1 MRNRY
6 FYLWLGYALL
16 LLSCKSKVSSNSAFY
31 YWKTTY
37 QLNPSQRQLL
47 STIGDKNIYL
57 RFFDITWDN
66 DHNQAKPNAVLR
78 IADTL
83 KGLKVEPVIFITNQT
98 FHHTQMA
105 GIDSLAFKSAG
116 LVSIMT
122 SRSGISYQKIQI
134 DCDWTDDT
142 REKYFAYLKAFKK
155 YNKHLLEATIRLHQV
170 KYRERTGV
178 PPVDRGVLM
187 FYNMGQVKA
196 LGGSSSIYNEKDAA
210 KYLGRLSSYPLKLDV
225 ALPLFSWAIHSR
237 DGHILNI
244 YTQIKPQDLQ
254 DQGNFKPAGNSFRA
268 VKSFFLKGIY
278 IKENDNFKLEETNLD
293 LLNKAAGQL
302 SEKLKPLPDRTIIF
316 YELANINLPEFTL
329 SALDKVIDHF

>member
-6 FYLWLGYALL
+6 FYLLLACTLL

-31 YWKTTY
+31 YWKTIY

-47 STIGDKNIYL
+47 STIGNKKIYL

-66 DHNQAKPNAVLR
+66 DHNQPKPNAVLR
-78 IADTL
+78 IADTV
-83 KGLKVEPVIFITNQT
+83 KGLKIVPVIFITNQT
-98 FHHTQMA
+98 FHHTPMA
-105 GIDSLAFKSAG
+105 GLDSLAFKSAG
-116 LVSIMT
+116 LVSVMA
-122 SRSGISYQKIQI
+122 SRAGISYQKIQI

-142 REKYFAYLKAFKK
+142 REKYFAYLTAFKK
-155 YNKHLLEATIRLHQV
+155 YDKHLLEVTIRLHQV

-210 KYLGRLSSYPLKLDV
+210 KYLGRLDSYPLKLDV

-244 YTQIKPQDLQ
+244 YAQIKRQDLQ
-254 DQGNFKPAGNSFRA
+254 DPEKFKPVGSSFRA
-268 VKSFFLKGIY
+268 IKSFFMKGVY

-293 LLNKAAGQL
+293 LLNKAAEQL
-302 SEKLKPLPDRTIIF
+302 SAKLKPLPGRTIIF

-329 SALDKVIDHF
+329 SALNKVTDHF

>member
-1 MRNRY
+1 MRKRY
-6 FYLWLGYALL
+6 FYLLL
-16 LLSCKSKVSSNSAFY
+16 VGVSLLISCQPKTTPHAAFY

-37 QLNPSQRQLL
+37 QLNPGQRQLL
-47 STIGDKNIYL
+47 ATIGNNNLYL

-83 KGLKVEPVIFITNQT
+83 KVLKVEPVIFITNQT

-105 GIDSLAFKSAG
+105 GIDSLAFKSAR
-116 LVSIMT
+116 LVSVMAA
-122 SRSGISYQKIQI
+122 RAGISYQKIQI

-142 REKYFAYLKAFKK
+142 HEKYFAYLKAFKK
-155 YNKHLLEATIRLHQV
+155 YDKHLLEATIRLHQV

-196 LGGSSSIYNEKDAA
+196 LGGGSSIYNENDAA
-210 KYLGRLSSYPLKLDV
+210 KYLGRLNSYSLKLDV
-225 ALPLFSWAIHSR
+225 ALPLFSWVIHSR

-244 YTQIKPQDLQ
+244 YAQIKLQDLQ
-254 DQGNFKPAGNSFRA
+254 NQDNFKAVANGFRA
-268 VKSFFLKGIY
+268 IKSFFLKGVY
-278 IKENDNFKLEETNLD
+278 IKQNDNFKLEETNLD

-302 SEKLKPLPDRTIIF
+302 SEKLKPLPGRTIIF

-329 SALDKVIDHF
+329 SALHKITNHF